1 MSLSLASSKEKGL
14 LTNKR
19 ENGWSFFPWNL
30 PTIHLQA
37 TLLHEDGRNRNTWEI
52 HWCQGK
58 WVDLAAQGLA
68 STSQRPYPAG
78 FPIQWHIYPGW
89 AALTNAPFAL
99 GPSGTQPGKYN
110 TSQLTGNFLKKCLAS
125 SPSILFSLSLSLS
138 HTHTHIWWTPLQYL
152 TGGSVIKYLPT
163 NAGDTRD
170 ASSIYGSG
178 RSLEVRNDNPRQC
191 SCLENPMDRG
201 AAGVIVHKVAQSQI
215 QLSPHLYH
223 SSTYSVSLYFCTW
236 LLSSHF

>member
-1 MSLSLASSKEKGL
+1 MSQEISLSLASSKEKGL

-19 ENGWSFFPWNL
+19 ENGWSFLPWNL
-30 PTIHLQA
+30 PTIHLQT
-37 TLLHEDGRNRNTWEI
+37 TLLHEDGRNRNTLEI

-78 FPIQWHIYPGW
+78 FPIQWHMYPGW
-89 AALTNAPFAL
+89 AALTNAPFTL
-99 GPSGTQPGKYN
+99 GPTGTQPGKYN

-125 SPSILFSLSLSLS
+125 SPSILFSLSFS
-138 HTHTHIWWTPLQYL
+138 HLVDPFTVLNWWVSNKVSAYQCRRHKRCKFDLWVRKIPWSKKWQPTP
-152 TGGSVIKYLPT
+152 VFLP
-163 NAGDTRD
+163 GE
-170 ASSIYGSG
+170 SHGQ
-178 RSLEVRNDNPRQC
+178 RSP
-191 SCLENPMDRG
+191 
-201 AAGVIVHKVAQSQI
+201 GVIVHKVAQSQI

>member
-1 MSLSLASSKEKGL
+1 MSQEMSLSLASSKEKGL

-138 HTHTHIWWTPLQYL
+138 HTHTFGGPLY
-152 TGGSVIKYLPT
+152 
-163 NAGDTRD
+163 
-170 ASSIYGSG
+170 
-178 RSLEVRNDNPRQC
+178 
-191 SCLENPMDRG
+191 
-201 AAGVIVHKVAQSQI
+201 
-215 QLSPHLYH
+215 
-223 SSTYSVSLYFCTW
+223 ST
-236 LLSSHF
+236 